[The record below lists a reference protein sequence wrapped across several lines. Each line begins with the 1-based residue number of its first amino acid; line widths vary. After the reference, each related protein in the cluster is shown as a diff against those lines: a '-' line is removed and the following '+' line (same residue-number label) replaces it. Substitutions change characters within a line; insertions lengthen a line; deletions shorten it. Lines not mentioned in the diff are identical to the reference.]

1 MPNSSP
7 GGRDAVD
14 VRQLRYLVRIIEL
27 RSFTKAAAALGIAQP
42 ALGTHIRKLEE
53 ELGTR
58 LMVRHSRG
66 IEPTEAGML
75 LTERAA
81 KILAMI
87 DDTRQL
93 LSNFS
98 EPPRG
103 TVKIGLTPSTSA
115 VLAAPLVEHC
125 AADLPAVRVN
135 VVEGLSELL
144 SEWVQANRIDM
155 GLIYH
160 LQEQRHGLAVEPLVC
175 EDLHFIQCPATGNDN
190 SAEIGFAEM
199 CGNALI
205 MPSPPHGL
213 RRMVDDVARD
223 RGIELDVPFEM
234 QSVATMIDL
243 VQRKIAGCILPLSA
257 VARQVAEGRMIA
269 RRIVEPRITRT
280 MSLIYPTQRPLSKA
294 AGRLRSLITD
304 LVPRLAASRAIG
316 WYEIAK
322 TKNDRGRGT
331 TN

>member
-1 MPNSSP
+1 M
-7 GGRDAVD
+7 D
-14 VRQLRYLVRIIEL
+14 VRQLRYFMRIIES

-42 ALGTHIRKLEE
+42 SLGAHIRKLEE
-53 ELGTR
+53 ELGIQ
-58 LMVRHSRG
+58 LMVRHARG

-75 LTERAA
+75 LMERAA
-81 KILAMI
+81 KILAAI

-93 LSNFS
+93 LSNFAES
-98 EPPRG
+98 PRG

-115 VLAAPLVEHC
+115 VLATPLVEHC
-125 AADLPAVRVN
+125 TAEWPAVRVN

-155 GLIYH
+155 GLVYH
-160 LQEQRHGLAVEPLVC
+160 LQEQRRDLAIEPLVC
-175 EDLHFIQCPATGNDN
+175 EDLHFIQSPTRGSENPP
-190 SAEIGFAEM
+190 EIGFAEM

-223 RGIELDVPFEM
+223 RGIELNVPFEM

-243 VQRKIAGCILPLSA
+243 VQSNIAGCILPLSA

-280 MSLIYPTQRPLSKA
+280 MSLIYPAQRPLSKA
-294 AGRLRSLITD
+294 AARLRSLITE
-304 LVPRLAASRAIG
+304 LVPRLAGSRAIG
-316 WYEIAK
+316 WYDIAK
-322 TKNDRGRGT
+322 TRNDRGRET
-331 TN
+331 AK